1 MVLRCVQ
8 AWIRMDELR
17 AVSVS
22 GALFQAD
29 EADLYGWQAA
39 VDVQIEEQD
48 IST

>member
-1 MVLRCVQ
+1 
-8 AWIRMDELR
+8 MDELR

-39 VDVQIEEQD
+39 VDVQIEEQGY
-48 IST
+48 INMNKVSVIIPV